1 MAVPENFRKLGT
13 IGTAYKGDY
22 DPKEQYKYLNEV
34 YYEGSTYRAL
44 KDNPS
49 GPPTADGVNWNYS
62 ARGGSGGGGGAVDSV
77 NGKTGV
83 VKLTAEDVKAVA
95 VEGDTADNIV
105 TFISNDTIDEDATS
119 WTVVPKLESGIK
131 HSTLAQRISQMFKNV
146 RYLYKMLGS
155 TDIADI
161 GNGTV
166 TGALSSLNSN
176 LGLKY
181 LDKITSTGGFDMT
194 TALSKYSEFIFVI
207 DIHSNNNMVT
217 ITVSAKEIIDRN
229 GAMTTFSTGFYTA
242 NNNYNVG
249 AVRITDNIARMTVAG
264 HDGND
269 YLSTS
274 SMSIY
279 GRV

>member
-62 ARGGSGGGGGAVDSV
+62 AKGGGVGAVESV
-77 NGKTGV
+77 NGKTGAV
-83 VKLTAEDVKAVA
+83 ELTAEDVKAVA
-95 VEGDTADNIV
+95 VEGDTAENTV
-105 TFISNDTIDEDATS
+105 AFISNDTIDDDAAS
-119 WTVVPKLESGIK
+119 WTVVPKIETGIK

-166 TGALSSLNSN
+166 TGALNALNSN
-176 LGLKY
+176 LDTYQKCEE
-181 LDKITSTGGFDMT
+181 IAAVTGPSREYISINVPNLNQYKAFC
-194 TALSKYSEFIFVI
+194 LV
-207 DIHSNNNMVT
+207 
-217 ITVSAKEIIDRN
+217 
-229 GAMTTFSTGFYTA
+229 
-242 NNNYNVG
+242 NVG
-249 AVRITDNIARMTVAG
+249 SDVSTEVVSTAFYPKSIISGTKYKNFRLYNTILGEERTGYVIFDFESDIVRLYAKTNTMYKLFAFK
-264 HDGND
+264 
-269 YLSTS
+269 
-274 SMSIY
+274 
-279 GRV
+279 